1 LYNSSWIGQFYS
13 WGCFSLYILKV
24 CRCCD
29 AIIGE
34 IEFDSIRKL
43 KADKAMELS
52 GNVAY
57 SLCPQCMRELE
68 ISNIRFYQ

>member
-1 LYNSSWIGQFYS
+1 LYMF
-13 WGCFSLYILKV
+13 KV

-34 IEFDSIRKL
+34 IEFENIQKL
-43 KADKAMELS
+43 KADKTMDLI

-57 SLCPQCMRELE
+57 TLCPRCMKELE
-68 ISNIRFYQ
+68 INQRSFYQ

>member
-1 LYNSSWIGQFYS
+1 M
-13 WGCFSLYILKV
+13 YILKV

-34 IEFDSIRKL
+34 IEFDNIRKL
-43 KADKAMELS
+43 KADKAMELA

-68 ISNIRFYQ
+68 INDIRFYQ

>member
-1 LYNSSWIGQFYS
+1 MGV
-13 WGCFSLYILKV
+13 FSLYILKV

-34 IEFDSIRKL
+34 IEFDKIGKL
-43 KADKAMELS
+43 KADRAMELA

-68 ISNIRFYQ
+68 ISKRSYYQ